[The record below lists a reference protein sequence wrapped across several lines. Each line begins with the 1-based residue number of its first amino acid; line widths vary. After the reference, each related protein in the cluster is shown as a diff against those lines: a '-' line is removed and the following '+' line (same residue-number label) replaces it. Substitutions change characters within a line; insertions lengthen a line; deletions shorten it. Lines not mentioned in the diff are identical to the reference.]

1 MPRGKKTQSGDPAQ
15 KVESVTGQRYGE
27 GVAQEQMQKAMPAP
41 NAQRTT
47 QSAMAPSNAPAPQQ
61 PQQAPQPQQPAP
73 RQPVDVGQF
82 LQQLP
87 KNLLAQQDQRPVT
100 SGLPFGPGNNDM
112 PNLRTPANRLNVD
125 MLQRMFDMT
134 GNPRIRSLLERARN

>member
-47 QSAMAPSNAPAPQQ
+47 QSAMAPRVCRSVPAITTCQIYVRQQ
-61 PQQAPQPQQPAP
+61 TA
-73 RQPVDVGQF
+73 
-82 LQQLP
+82 
-87 KNLLAQQDQRPVT
+87 
-100 SGLPFGPGNNDM
+100 
-112 PNLRTPANRLNVD
+112 
-125 MLQRMFDMT
+125 
-134 GNPRIRSLLERARN
+134 